1 MLRLVDELK
10 RRNVI
15 KAAGIYVIGAWLL
28 LQVADVVV
36 PAAGLPEW
44 LITFVLY
51 LAIIGF
57 PFALVLSWMF
67 DLTRKGISQDS
78 QDAAK
83 QRFRLASPAVM
94 LTIALFAGS
103 AYVAYRISL
112 PQPDRVQ
119 SIAVIP
125 FTNLTGDDAQ
135 DFLSDGIT
143 EEIMNRL
150 FRLDELKVISR
161 TSVFALK
168 HQDLD
173 LAEIGS
179 RLAVEHVLEGN
190 LQINGDAVRLG
201 VRMIN
206 VASGKRL
213 WAKTFDGDLTD
224 FAFQDDIAN
233 TVIAAVAEA
242 FGRKPPPARK
252 IATREVLAQEHFL
265 RGRYYFEQRGQE
277 NMERAATHFQQA
289 IDIDPLYAD
298 AWAALGQAYVMG
310 GADLQM
316 QDERV
321 DAIVARA
328 LEYDPN
334 NPRALLLKAMLA
346 GYRDWDF
353 ATALVLRQRA
363 VEIAPGS
370 GDIRHFSANL
380 LGITGHFEAALA
392 EQQIAAP
399 LNPLYPPLLEGVGH
413 RFRHLWRFEEAI
425 EIYQQS
431 LNIGFDR
438 VYGNLFYAYG
448 HLGRIE
454 DATNVIIRPGHQTKL
469 DKWDRMMLAYF
480 SGDPEEA
487 AQIYAANSHAARPP
501 ASQGIPAAIRDAS
514 FAGDLDYTF
523 EAMNAAADKKRTNLL
538 RLLRTKLPI
547 DLYADPRWP
556 EFWNHPNMKSLLELY
571 LKSGDA
577 PWIPIMNAAIA
588 DREAER
594 QGLVQQTP

>member
-1 MLRLVDELK
+1 MLRLLEELK

-78 QDAAK
+78 RDAAK
-83 QRFRLASPAVM
+83 QQFRLASPVGL
-94 LTIALFAGS
+94 LTFALFAVS
-103 AYVAYRISL
+103 AYVAYTISL
-112 PQPDRVQ
+112 PPPDRVQ

-135 DFLSDGIT
+135 EFLSDGIT

-168 HQDLD
+168 NQNLD
-173 LAEIGS
+173 MAEIGS
-179 RLAVEHVLEGN
+179 
-190 LQINGDAVRLG
+190 RLG

-213 WAKTFDGDLTD
+213 WAETFDGDLTD

-233 TVIAAVAEA
+233 TVIAAVAKA
-242 FGRKPPPARK
+242 FDRKPPPVRK

-277 NMERAATHFQQA
+277 NIERAATHFQQA
-289 IDIDPLYAD
+289 IDVDPLYAD

-310 GADLQM
+310 AAEMQM

-321 DAIVARA
+321 DAVIARA

-380 LGITGHFEAALA
+380 LALTGHFEAALA

-413 RFRHLWRFEEAI
+413 RFRFLWRFEEAI

-438 VYGNLFYAYG
+438 V
-448 HLGRIE
+448 
-454 DATNVIIRPGHQTKL
+454 
-469 DKWDRMMLAYF
+469 
-480 SGDPEEA
+480 
-487 AQIYAANSHAARPP
+487 
-501 ASQGIPAAIRDAS
+501 
-514 FAGDLDYTF
+514 
-523 EAMNAAADKKRTNLL
+523 
-538 RLLRTKLPI
+538 
-547 DLYADPRWP
+547 
-556 EFWNHPNMKSLLELY
+556 
-571 LKSGDA
+571 
-577 PWIPIMNAAIA
+577 
-588 DREAER
+588 
-594 QGLVQQTP
+594 